1 MGCVQ
6 LKTAY
11 AFAPRSTTM
20 PTANILD
27 EPLRTTKQVA
37 ARWQTSEE
45 TVRRKFRAEAIR
57 GVKIGG
63 RLRFSLKEILKAE
76 GKREV

>member
-1 MGCVQ
+1 
-6 LKTAY
+6 
-11 AFAPRSTTM
+11 M
-20 PTANILD
+20 PTAQILD

-45 TVRRKFRAEAIR
+45 TVRRKFRSESIK

-76 GKREV
+76 AKREV

>member
-1 MGCVQ
+1 
-6 LKTAY
+6 
-11 AFAPRSTTM
+11 M
-20 PTANILD
+20 PTAEIFD

-45 TVRRKFRAEAIR
+45 TVRRKFRSESIK